1 MIRFKVL
8 KLKYIVFSVIL
19 AIIIFSLFIFSFAQE
34 ESYIELPILMYHSFL
49 KSKSGKYIVNPDI
62 FESDLKYI
70 KGNGYTTI
78 TMTDLINYVYDGTSL
93 PEKPI
98 IISFD
103 DGCYNN
109 LTYAVPLLKKYD
121 MKAVISVV
129 GKYTDQYTN
138 MNEANPN
145 YGYLRWEDIN
155 SLIEDGTIEF
165 QNHSYDM
172 HKTKNGRKGT
182 LKKTGESLDEYK
194 NILSNDLTKLQE
206 EFREMT
212 GYLPNTF
219 TYPYGSISKESVQ
232 IIKDLGFKASL
243 SCISG
248 INKITKKTDCL
259 FNLKRNNRANNV
271 ALGTVLNAT

>member
-1 MIRFKVL
+1 
-8 KLKYIVFSVIL
+8 
-19 AIIIFSLFIFSFAQE
+19 
-34 ESYIELPILMYHSFL
+34 
-49 KSKSGKYIVNPDI
+49 
-62 FESDLKYI
+62 
-70 KGNGYTTI
+70 
-78 TMTDLINYVYDGTSL
+78 MT
-93 PEKPI
+93 
-98 IISFD
+98 
-103 DGCYNN
+103 
-109 LTYAVPLLKKYD
+109 
-121 MKAVISVV
+121 
-129 GKYTDQYTN
+129 Q
-138 MNEANPN
+138 
-145 YGYLRWEDIN
+145 
-155 SLIEDGTIEF
+155 
-165 QNHSYDM
+165 
-172 HKTKNGRKGT
+172 
-182 LKKTGESLDEYK
+182 DEYK